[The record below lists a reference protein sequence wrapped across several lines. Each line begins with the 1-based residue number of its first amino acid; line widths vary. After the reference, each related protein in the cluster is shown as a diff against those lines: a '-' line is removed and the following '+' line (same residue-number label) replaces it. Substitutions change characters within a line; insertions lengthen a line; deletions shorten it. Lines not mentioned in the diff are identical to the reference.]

1 MDELHE
7 GTNRRDPR
15 PVQAARRGVVTQ
27 LPSWMWLLATL
38 VAAGLALWCATQEN
52 WAGLVVSAA
61 VALMCG
67 YAWRVRAG
75 TTSPR

>member
-7 GTNRRDPR
+7 GASRGDSRAA
-15 PVQAARRGVVTQ
+15 PVARRGVVTQ

-38 VAAGLALWCATQEN
+38 VAGGLALWCATQAS

-67 YAWRVRAG
+67 YALRVRAG
-75 TTSPR
+75 TTSPS

>member
-7 GTNRRDPR
+7 GTSRREAPA
-15 PVQAARRGVVTQ
+15 VRRGVVTQ

-38 VAAGLALWCATQEN
+38 VAAGLAIWCATQES

-67 YAWRVRAG
+67 YALRVRTG
-75 TTSPR
+75 TTNTR